1 MSIQVKNKW
10 LMPVV
15 AIGLLLVLI
24 AMMAG
29 LFSDKVSP
37 DNTVAQ
43 VSFTGK
49 TQVVTVQAVEHT
61 EYVPATVIAK
71 QNTVIS
77 SRILAPIKTF
87 AVRAGQVVEQGDLL
101 IELEDGQLKAQV
113 AQAKARLDAV
123 NSQLAQA
130 QLQLN
135 RAITLRE
142 QGLTAINDLDVA
154 KTNFAELQASRNSAA
169 EQLEQAQV
177 GLSYSQIRAPIAG
190 KVVDRMAE
198 PGDTVSPGQ
207 VLLSIY
213 NPQSLQIEA
222 AVREQKAVSLKLGQS
237 LAVEVASLN
246 IKGQARVA
254 EIVPVADSSARS
266 FLVKLEFAN
275 DVRLMPGM
283 YARVSLPS
291 SSETLVVI
299 NPQLITQFGQLNMVK
314 VLNNNQVERRFIRTG
329 IVLGENKVVVLS
341 GLNAGELLVLEE

>member
-1 MSIQVKNKW
+1 MSIQVKNNW

-29 LFSDKVSP
+29 LFSEKVSP
-37 DNTVAQ
+37 SDTVVQA
-43 VSFTGK
+43 SFTGK
-49 TQVVTVQAVEHT
+49 TQVVTAQAIEQT
-61 EYVPATVIAK
+61 EYVPATIIAK

-87 AVRAGQVVEQGDLL
+87 AVRAGQVVQQGDLL

-135 RAITLRE
+135 RAIKLRE
-142 QGLTAINDLDVA
+142 QGLTAVNDLDVA
-154 KTNFAELQASRNSAA
+154 KTNFTELEASRNSAA

-177 GLSYSQIRAPIAG
+177 VLSYSQIRAPISG

-222 AVREQKAVSLKLGQS
+222 SVREQKAVSLKLGQL
-237 LAVEVASLN
+237 LAVEVPSLN
-246 IKGQARVA
+246 IEGQATVA

-275 DVRLMPGM
+275 DIRLMPGM
-283 YARVSLPS
+283 YAKVSLPS
-291 SSETLVVI
+291 SSETQVVI
-299 NPQLITQFGQLNMVK
+299 DSQYITQYGQLNMVK
-314 VLNNNQVERRFIRTG
+314 VLNNNQVERRFIRPGVMLDT
-329 IVLGENKVVVLS
+329 KRVVVVS
-341 GLNAGELLVLEE
+341 GLIAGELLVVEE